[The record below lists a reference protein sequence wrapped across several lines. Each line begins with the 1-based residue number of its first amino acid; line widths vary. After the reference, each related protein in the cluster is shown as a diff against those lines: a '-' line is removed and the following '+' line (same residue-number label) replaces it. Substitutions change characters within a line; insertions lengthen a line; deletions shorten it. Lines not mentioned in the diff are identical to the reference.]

1 MNEGSMV
8 WSGSEE
14 HQCSGVSLGL
24 LYGGG
29 SRAQIATFSLLKG
42 RKLPTTSTVISACGG
57 KKGQERMLESPAQAQ
72 GAASP
77 GGAQSI
83 RRLGEWCEVWCLLCQ
98 GKTAVY
104 EGWAPFGPRTVCC
117 DLSGLLFP
125 PFFKCSHMCRRTN
138 TDVDTI
144 N

>member
-1 MNEGSMV
+1 MV

-14 HQCSGVSLGL
+14 HQCFGVSLGH

-29 SRAQIATFSLLKG
+29 SRAQTATFSLLQG

-57 KKGQERMLESPAQAQ
+57 KKEKERVRKSPAQAQ

-104 EGWAPFGPRTVCC
+104 EGWAPLGPRTVCC

-125 PFFKCSHMCRRTN
+125 PSLNAHTCADALTQ
-138 TDVDTI
+138 T
-144 N
+144 

>member
-1 MNEGSMV
+1 MEGQRSGLEVKSIDVLVSV
-8 WSGSEE
+8 WAISTG
-14 HQCSGVSLGL
+14 LG
-24 LYGGG
+24 
-29 SRAQIATFSLLKG
+29 AEPIATFSLLQG

-57 KKGQERMLESPAQAQ
+57 KKGKERVRESPAQAQ

-104 EGWAPFGPRTVCC
+104 EGWAVWPQNC
-117 DLSGLLFP
+117 LLRP
-125 PFFKCSHMCRRTN
+125 
-138 TDVDTI
+138 
-144 N
+144 

>member
-1 MNEGSMV
+1 MEGQR
-8 WSGSEE
+8 SGLEVKSIYVF
-14 HQCSGVSLGL
+14 GVSLGH
-24 LYGGG
+24 LYGVG
-29 SRAQIATFSLLKG
+29 SRAQIATFSLLQG

-57 KKGQERMLESPAQAQ
+57 KKGKERVRESPAQAQ

-104 EGWAPFGPRTVCC
+104 EGWAVWPQN
-117 DLSGLLFP
+117 LSGLLFP

>member
-1 MNEGSMV
+1 MEGQRSGLEVKSIYVLVSVWAISTGLGAEPRLLRSLFCREGSFPRLQQSSV
-8 WSGSEE
+8 L
-14 HQCSGVSLGL
+14 VV
-24 LYGGG
+24 
-29 SRAQIATFSLLKG
+29 G
-42 RKLPTTSTVISACGG
+42 RKGERERESA
-57 KKGQERMLESPAQAQ
+57 RESPAQAQAQ

-104 EGWAPFGPRTVCC
+104 EGWAVRPQN
-117 DLSGLLFP
+117 LSGLLFT
-125 PFFKCSHMCRRTN
+125 PFFKCSQMCRRTN

>member
-1 MNEGSMV
+1 MV

-14 HQCSGVSLGL
+14 HQRFGVSLGH
-24 LYGGG
+24 LYRGG
-29 SRAQIATFSLLKG
+29 SSAQTATFSLLQG

-57 KKGQERMLESPAQAQ
+57 KKGKERVLASPAQAQ

-98 GKTAVY
+98 GKIAV
-104 EGWAPFGPRTVCC
+104 
-117 DLSGLLFP
+117 
-125 PFFKCSHMCRRTN
+125 
-138 TDVDTI
+138 
-144 N
+144 